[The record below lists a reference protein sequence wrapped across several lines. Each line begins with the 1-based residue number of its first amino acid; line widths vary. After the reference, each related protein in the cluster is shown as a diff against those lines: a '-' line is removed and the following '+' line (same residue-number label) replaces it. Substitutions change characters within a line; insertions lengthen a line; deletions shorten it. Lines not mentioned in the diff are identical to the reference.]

1 MPVVPTVSGRQVQ
14 SRGVQ
19 SAGLQ
24 TFSQPG
30 IGDAFVRA
38 GTEAIDVF
46 GQAKQRANIAL
57 AQEASL
63 NLSQISS
70 DLLNNPETGL
80 LNLKGK
86 NAIGKGH
93 EYTQQFDAQVEQ
105 LAMSLPDEQARN
117 AFMQQ
122 AQQQRIQFTTQAGR
136 HEIGQI
142 NAYEEG
148 QFQATL
154 LNNGKNA
161 AALYG
166 DNAAYVLA
174 NKQTFQQIEDYGIA
188 HGWSDEQIQAKKIEF
203 KEKVA
208 DAALSQWSANNAT
221 AFIQSNGEL
230 SDTAA
235 GARRAV
241 ADSDSSERARGIRN
255 NNPGNL
261 EYSKTNPWVGQ
272 TGDDGRFAK
281 FETPEHGIRALGR
294 NLMSYQRQGI
304 DTVSEII
311 NRWAPPTDKNDT
323 MSYIKA
329 VCEQLGVSADEPLD
343 ASNPDTLKALC
354 AAIIHH
360 ENGSQPYSDQQLTAG
375 VSAALGLSTIPT
387 NTKRYTGNAAFDA
400 ASPEAQASFMRQAD
414 QLRRQQQA
422 EYKTMIDSQVRDA
435 TAAYMRGVEFPNPP
449 GEADFIAAYGVRE
462 GNLRYAA
469 GTNIAFGMAQRGLTA
484 KTLRDGGYSEM
495 ANQYDVL
502 DRQAIAIDAV
512 LGVAFGGVGRFI
524 NSRGEST
531 NAPNFSPVDVD
542 AALAANAAHHAEIDI
557 APGVPIN
564 VLSRNSHI
572 QALRKAMSDVS
583 QGRPVDVASIVE
595 SASFSEIPGR
605 KSLLSQ
611 AVNEALSSVD
621 DGVTARAIENRLLEE
636 QAAQLLPRGDRQVY
650 QSEIANSQ
658 RIIENLTKQR
668 AQILAE
674 EPTGSGKALSRAR
687 SDKQARLRDIDQR
700 IRQAQERLEFSR
712 NALAPHEPGGQF
724 FEARAELAR
733 RQQAES
739 ELNAQAVSFYKT
751 AEVRTPDEV
760 APFEPDKIL
769 QQAEQ
774 KMMADQAGD
783 IDLRIAE
790 DSLLESPDMIITVL
804 DDDGNP
810 QSRSAREVLD
820 EANRE
825 SEQAIQDS
833 SLFDVA
839 VACFLRG

>member
-1 MPVVPTVSGRQVQ
+1 MSYFGLNPVNQNQQLDEAASNPAGFNSDVGFFDNAVGAALSGLYSGLVAKPDQLLWAGMDKIVSPIAQFINENTSLNDTSVSYIAEQRKLAEQQVK
-14 SRGVQ
+14 RLTPDAATTGT
-19 SAGLQ
+19 AGQVLYGL
-24 TFSQPG
+24 FDMG
-30 IGDAFVRA
+30 
-38 GTEAIDVF
+38 
-46 GQAKQRANIAL
+46 GQAVVGTTLGGPVGGAAAVTSLQGFSEFERLTAQGVDFRT
-57 AQEASL
+57 AQEAGLVQGITAGAGTLIPMSL
-63 NLSQISS
+63 
-70 DLLNNPETGL
+70 GL
-80 LNLKGK
+80 RAGGALAEGV
-86 NAIGKGH
+86 A
-93 EYTQQFDAQVEQ
+93 AQ
-105 LAMSLPDEQARN
+105 LARTGESSVR
-117 AFMQQ
+117 
-122 AQQQRIQFTTQAGR
+122 R
-136 HEIGQI
+136 
-142 NAYEEG
+142 
-148 QFQATL
+148 
-154 LNNGKNA
+154 A
-161 AALYG
+161 AATAVRATP
-166 DNAAYVLA
+166 D
-174 NKQTFQQIEDYGIA
+174 IA
-188 HGWSDEQIQAKKIEF
+188 
-203 KEKVA
+203 
-208 DAALSQWSANNAT
+208 
-221 AFIQSNGEL
+221 
-230 SDTAA
+230 
-235 GARRAV
+235 
-241 ADSDSSERARGIRN
+241 
-255 NNPGNL
+255 
-261 EYSKTNPWVGQ
+261 
-272 TGDDGRFAK
+272 
-281 FETPEHGIRALGR
+281 
-294 NLMSYQRQGI
+294 
-304 DTVSEII
+304 
-311 NRWAPPTDKNDT
+311 
-323 MSYIKA
+323 
-329 VCEQLGVSADEPLD
+329 
-343 ASNPDTLKALC
+343 
-354 AAIIHH
+354 
-360 ENGSQPYSDQQLTAG
+360 
-375 VSAALGLSTIPT
+375 
-387 NTKRYTGNAAFDA
+387 
-400 ASPEAQASFMRQAD
+400 
-414 QLRRQQQA
+414 
-422 EYKTMIDSQVRDA
+422 
-435 TAAYMRGVEFPNPP
+435 
-449 GEADFIAAYGVRE
+449 
-462 GNLRYAA
+462 YAA

-531 NAPNFSPVDVD
+531 SAPNFSPVDVD

-658 RIIENLTKQR
+658 RIIENLTEQR

-687 SDKQARLRDIDQR
+687 SDKQVRLRDIDQR

-760 APFEPDKIL
+760 APFEPGKIL
-769 QQAEQ
+769 QQTEQ
-774 KMMADQAGD
+774 KMMADPAGD

>member
-1 MPVVPTVSGRQVQ
+1 MSYFGLNPVNQNQQLDEAASNPAGFNSDVGFFDNAVGAALSGLYSGLVAKPDQLLWAGMDKIVSPSAQFVNENTSLNDTSVSYIAEQRKLAEQQVK
-14 SRGVQ
+14 RLTPDAATTGT
-19 SAGLQ
+19 AGQVLYGL
-24 TFSQPG
+24 FDMG
-30 IGDAFVRA
+30 
-38 GTEAIDVF
+38 
-46 GQAKQRANIAL
+46 GQAVVGTTLGGPVGGAAAVTSLQGFSEFERLTAQGVDFRT
-57 AQEASL
+57 AQEAGLVQGITAGAGTLIPMSL
-63 NLSQISS
+63 
-70 DLLNNPETGL
+70 GL
-80 LNLKGK
+80 RAGGALAEGV
-86 NAIGKGH
+86 A
-93 EYTQQFDAQVEQ
+93 AQ
-105 LAMSLPDEQARN
+105 LARTGESSVRRA
-117 AFMQQ
+117 
-122 AQQQRIQFTTQAGR
+122 
-136 HEIGQI
+136 
-142 NAYEEG
+142 
-148 QFQATL
+148 
-154 LNNGKNA
+154 
-161 AALYG
+161 
-166 DNAAYVLA
+166 
-174 NKQTFQQIEDYGIA
+174 
-188 HGWSDEQIQAKKIEF
+188 S
-203 KEKVA
+203 
-208 DAALSQWSANNAT
+208 AT
-221 AFIQSNGEL
+221 AV
-230 SDTAA
+230 
-235 GARRAV
+235 RA
-241 ADSDSSERARGIRN
+241 
-255 NNPGNL
+255 
-261 EYSKTNPWVGQ
+261 
-272 TGDDGRFAK
+272 
-281 FETPEHGIRALGR
+281 TP
-294 NLMSYQRQGI
+294 
-304 DTVSEII
+304 D
-311 NRWAPPTDKNDT
+311 
-323 MSYIKA
+323 
-329 VCEQLGVSADEPLD
+329 
-343 ASNPDTLKALC
+343 
-354 AAIIHH
+354 
-360 ENGSQPYSDQQLTAG
+360 
-375 VSAALGLSTIPT
+375 
-387 NTKRYTGNAAFDA
+387 
-400 ASPEAQASFMRQAD
+400 
-414 QLRRQQQA
+414 
-422 EYKTMIDSQVRDA
+422 
-435 TAAYMRGVEFPNPP
+435 
-449 GEADFIAAYGVRE
+449 IA
-462 GNLRYAA
+462 YAA

-531 NAPNFSPVDVD
+531 SAPNFSPVDVD

-572 QALRKAMSDVS
+572 QSLRKAMSDVS

-658 RIIENLTKQR
+658 RIIENLTEQR

-760 APFEPDKIL
+760 APFEPGKIL
-769 QQAEQ
+769 QQTEQ
-774 KMMADQAGD
+774 KMMADPAGD

>member
-1 MPVVPTVSGRQVQ
+1 MSYFGLNPVNQNQQLDEAASNPAGFNSDVGFFDNAVGAALSGLYSGLVAKPDQLLWAGMDKIVSPIAQFVNENTSLNDTSVSYIAEQRKLAEQQVK
-14 SRGVQ
+14 RLTPDAATTGT
-19 SAGLQ
+19 AGQVLYGL
-24 TFSQPG
+24 FDMG
-30 IGDAFVRA
+30 
-38 GTEAIDVF
+38 
-46 GQAKQRANIAL
+46 GQAVVGTTLGGPVGGAAAVTSLQGFSEFERLTAQGVDFRT
-57 AQEASL
+57 AQEAGLVQGITAGAGTLIPMSL
-63 NLSQISS
+63 
-70 DLLNNPETGL
+70 GL
-80 LNLKGK
+80 RAGGALAEGV
-86 NAIGKGH
+86 A
-93 EYTQQFDAQVEQ
+93 AQ
-105 LAMSLPDEQARN
+105 LARTGESSVR
-117 AFMQQ
+117 
-122 AQQQRIQFTTQAGR
+122 R
-136 HEIGQI
+136 
-142 NAYEEG
+142 
-148 QFQATL
+148 
-154 LNNGKNA
+154 A
-161 AALYG
+161 AATAVRATP
-166 DNAAYVLA
+166 D
-174 NKQTFQQIEDYGIA
+174 IA
-188 HGWSDEQIQAKKIEF
+188 
-203 KEKVA
+203 
-208 DAALSQWSANNAT
+208 
-221 AFIQSNGEL
+221 
-230 SDTAA
+230 
-235 GARRAV
+235 
-241 ADSDSSERARGIRN
+241 
-255 NNPGNL
+255 
-261 EYSKTNPWVGQ
+261 
-272 TGDDGRFAK
+272 
-281 FETPEHGIRALGR
+281 
-294 NLMSYQRQGI
+294 
-304 DTVSEII
+304 
-311 NRWAPPTDKNDT
+311 
-323 MSYIKA
+323 
-329 VCEQLGVSADEPLD
+329 
-343 ASNPDTLKALC
+343 
-354 AAIIHH
+354 
-360 ENGSQPYSDQQLTAG
+360 
-375 VSAALGLSTIPT
+375 
-387 NTKRYTGNAAFDA
+387 
-400 ASPEAQASFMRQAD
+400 
-414 QLRRQQQA
+414 
-422 EYKTMIDSQVRDA
+422 
-435 TAAYMRGVEFPNPP
+435 
-449 GEADFIAAYGVRE
+449 
-462 GNLRYAA
+462 YAA

-531 NAPNFSPVDVD
+531 SAPNFSPVDID

-658 RIIENLTKQR
+658 RIIENLTEQR

-760 APFEPDKIL
+760 APFEPGKIL
-769 QQAEQ
+769 QQTEQ
-774 KMMADQAGD
+774 KMMADPAGD

>member
-1 MPVVPTVSGRQVQ
+1 MSYFGLNPVNQNQQLDEAASNPAGFNSDVGFFDNAVGAALSGLYSGLVAKPDQLLWAGMDKIVSPIAQLVNENTSLNDTSVSYIAEQRKLAEQQVK
-14 SRGVQ
+14 RLTPDAATTGT
-19 SAGLQ
+19 AGQVLYGL
-24 TFSQPG
+24 FDMG
-30 IGDAFVRA
+30 
-38 GTEAIDVF
+38 
-46 GQAKQRANIAL
+46 GQAVVGTTLSGPVGGAAAVTSLQGFSEFERLTAQGVDFRT
-57 AQEASL
+57 AQEAGLVQGITAGAGTLIPMSL
-63 NLSQISS
+63 
-70 DLLNNPETGL
+70 GL
-80 LNLKGK
+80 RAGGALAEGV
-86 NAIGKGH
+86 A
-93 EYTQQFDAQVEQ
+93 AQ
-105 LAMSLPDEQARN
+105 LARTGESSVR
-117 AFMQQ
+117 
-122 AQQQRIQFTTQAGR
+122 R
-136 HEIGQI
+136 
-142 NAYEEG
+142 
-148 QFQATL
+148 
-154 LNNGKNA
+154 A
-161 AALYG
+161 AATAVRATP
-166 DNAAYVLA
+166 D
-174 NKQTFQQIEDYGIA
+174 IA
-188 HGWSDEQIQAKKIEF
+188 
-203 KEKVA
+203 
-208 DAALSQWSANNAT
+208 
-221 AFIQSNGEL
+221 
-230 SDTAA
+230 
-235 GARRAV
+235 
-241 ADSDSSERARGIRN
+241 
-255 NNPGNL
+255 
-261 EYSKTNPWVGQ
+261 
-272 TGDDGRFAK
+272 
-281 FETPEHGIRALGR
+281 
-294 NLMSYQRQGI
+294 
-304 DTVSEII
+304 
-311 NRWAPPTDKNDT
+311 
-323 MSYIKA
+323 
-329 VCEQLGVSADEPLD
+329 
-343 ASNPDTLKALC
+343 
-354 AAIIHH
+354 
-360 ENGSQPYSDQQLTAG
+360 
-375 VSAALGLSTIPT
+375 
-387 NTKRYTGNAAFDA
+387 
-400 ASPEAQASFMRQAD
+400 
-414 QLRRQQQA
+414 
-422 EYKTMIDSQVRDA
+422 
-435 TAAYMRGVEFPNPP
+435 
-449 GEADFIAAYGVRE
+449 
-462 GNLRYAA
+462 YAA

-531 NAPNFSPVDVD
+531 SAPNFSPVDID

-636 QAAQLLPRGDRQVY
+636 QAAQLLSRGDRQVY

-658 RIIENLTKQR
+658 RIIENLTEQR

-712 NALAPHEPGGQF
+712 NVLAPHEPGGQF

-760 APFEPDKIL
+760 APFEPGKIL

-774 KMMADQAGD
+774 KMMADPAGD

-820 EANRE
+820 EANME

>member
-1 MPVVPTVSGRQVQ
+1 MSYFGLNPVNQNQQLDEAASNPAGFNSDVGFFDNAVGAALSGLYSGLVAKPDQLLWAGMDKIVSPIAQFVNENTSLNDTSVSYIAEQRKLAEQQVK
-14 SRGVQ
+14 RLTPDAATTGT
-19 SAGLQ
+19 AGQVLYGL
-24 TFSQPG
+24 FDMG
-30 IGDAFVRA
+30 
-38 GTEAIDVF
+38 
-46 GQAKQRANIAL
+46 GQAVVGTTLGGPVGGAAAVTSLQGFSEFERLTAQGVDFRT
-57 AQEASL
+57 AQEAGLVQGITAGAGTLIPMSL
-63 NLSQISS
+63 
-70 DLLNNPETGL
+70 GL
-80 LNLKGK
+80 RAGGALAEGV
-86 NAIGKGH
+86 A
-93 EYTQQFDAQVEQ
+93 AQ
-105 LAMSLPDEQARN
+105 LARTGESSVR
-117 AFMQQ
+117 
-122 AQQQRIQFTTQAGR
+122 R
-136 HEIGQI
+136 
-142 NAYEEG
+142 
-148 QFQATL
+148 
-154 LNNGKNA
+154 A
-161 AALYG
+161 AATAVRATP
-166 DNAAYVLA
+166 D
-174 NKQTFQQIEDYGIA
+174 IA
-188 HGWSDEQIQAKKIEF
+188 
-203 KEKVA
+203 
-208 DAALSQWSANNAT
+208 
-221 AFIQSNGEL
+221 
-230 SDTAA
+230 
-235 GARRAV
+235 
-241 ADSDSSERARGIRN
+241 
-255 NNPGNL
+255 
-261 EYSKTNPWVGQ
+261 
-272 TGDDGRFAK
+272 
-281 FETPEHGIRALGR
+281 
-294 NLMSYQRQGI
+294 
-304 DTVSEII
+304 
-311 NRWAPPTDKNDT
+311 
-323 MSYIKA
+323 
-329 VCEQLGVSADEPLD
+329 
-343 ASNPDTLKALC
+343 
-354 AAIIHH
+354 
-360 ENGSQPYSDQQLTAG
+360 
-375 VSAALGLSTIPT
+375 
-387 NTKRYTGNAAFDA
+387 
-400 ASPEAQASFMRQAD
+400 
-414 QLRRQQQA
+414 
-422 EYKTMIDSQVRDA
+422 
-435 TAAYMRGVEFPNPP
+435 
-449 GEADFIAAYGVRE
+449 
-462 GNLRYAA
+462 YAA

-531 NAPNFSPVDVD
+531 SAPNFSPVDVD

-658 RIIENLTKQR
+658 RIIENLTEQR

-760 APFEPDKIL
+760 APFGPDKIL

-774 KMMADQAGD
+774 KMMSDQAGD

>member
-1 MPVVPTVSGRQVQ
+1 MSYFGLNPVNQNQQLDEAASNPAGFNSDVGFFDNAVGAALSGLYSGLVAKPDQLLWAGMDKIVSPIAQFINENTSLNDTSVSYIAEQRKLAEQQVK
-14 SRGVQ
+14 RLTPDAATTGT
-19 SAGLQ
+19 AGQVLYGL
-24 TFSQPG
+24 FDMG
-30 IGDAFVRA
+30 
-38 GTEAIDVF
+38 
-46 GQAKQRANIAL
+46 GQAVVGTTLGGPVGGAAAVTSLQGFSEFERLTAQGVDFRT
-57 AQEASL
+57 AQEAGLVQGITAGAGTLIPMSL
-63 NLSQISS
+63 
-70 DLLNNPETGL
+70 GL
-80 LNLKGK
+80 RAGGALAEGV
-86 NAIGKGH
+86 A
-93 EYTQQFDAQVEQ
+93 AQ
-105 LAMSLPDEQARN
+105 LARTGESSVR
-117 AFMQQ
+117 
-122 AQQQRIQFTTQAGR
+122 R
-136 HEIGQI
+136 
-142 NAYEEG
+142 
-148 QFQATL
+148 
-154 LNNGKNA
+154 A
-161 AALYG
+161 AATAVRATP
-166 DNAAYVLA
+166 D
-174 NKQTFQQIEDYGIA
+174 IA
-188 HGWSDEQIQAKKIEF
+188 
-203 KEKVA
+203 
-208 DAALSQWSANNAT
+208 
-221 AFIQSNGEL
+221 
-230 SDTAA
+230 
-235 GARRAV
+235 
-241 ADSDSSERARGIRN
+241 
-255 NNPGNL
+255 
-261 EYSKTNPWVGQ
+261 
-272 TGDDGRFAK
+272 
-281 FETPEHGIRALGR
+281 
-294 NLMSYQRQGI
+294 
-304 DTVSEII
+304 
-311 NRWAPPTDKNDT
+311 
-323 MSYIKA
+323 
-329 VCEQLGVSADEPLD
+329 
-343 ASNPDTLKALC
+343 
-354 AAIIHH
+354 
-360 ENGSQPYSDQQLTAG
+360 
-375 VSAALGLSTIPT
+375 
-387 NTKRYTGNAAFDA
+387 
-400 ASPEAQASFMRQAD
+400 
-414 QLRRQQQA
+414 
-422 EYKTMIDSQVRDA
+422 
-435 TAAYMRGVEFPNPP
+435 
-449 GEADFIAAYGVRE
+449 
-462 GNLRYAA
+462 YAA

-531 NAPNFSPVDVD
+531 SAPNFSPVDID

-658 RIIENLTKQR
+658 RIIENLTEQR

-674 EPTGSGKALSRAR
+674 DPTGSDKALSRAR

-733 RQQAES
+733 RLQVES

>member
-1 MPVVPTVSGRQVQ
+1 MSYFGLNPVNQNQQLDEAASNPAGFNSDVGFFDNAVGAALSGLYSGLVAKPDQLLWAGMDKIVSPIAQFVNENTSLNDTSVSYIAEQRKLAEQQVK
-14 SRGVQ
+14 RLTPDAATTGT
-19 SAGLQ
+19 AGQVLYGL
-24 TFSQPG
+24 FDMG
-30 IGDAFVRA
+30 
-38 GTEAIDVF
+38 
-46 GQAKQRANIAL
+46 GQAVVGTTLGGPVGGAAAVTSLQGFSEFERLTAQGVDFRT
-57 AQEASL
+57 AQEAGLVQGITAGAGTLIPMSL
-63 NLSQISS
+63 
-70 DLLNNPETGL
+70 GL
-80 LNLKGK
+80 RVGGALAEGV
-86 NAIGKGH
+86 A
-93 EYTQQFDAQVEQ
+93 AQ
-105 LAMSLPDEQARN
+105 LARTGESSVR
-117 AFMQQ
+117 
-122 AQQQRIQFTTQAGR
+122 R
-136 HEIGQI
+136 
-142 NAYEEG
+142 
-148 QFQATL
+148 
-154 LNNGKNA
+154 A
-161 AALYG
+161 AATAVRATP
-166 DNAAYVLA
+166 D
-174 NKQTFQQIEDYGIA
+174 IA
-188 HGWSDEQIQAKKIEF
+188 
-203 KEKVA
+203 
-208 DAALSQWSANNAT
+208 
-221 AFIQSNGEL
+221 
-230 SDTAA
+230 
-235 GARRAV
+235 
-241 ADSDSSERARGIRN
+241 
-255 NNPGNL
+255 
-261 EYSKTNPWVGQ
+261 
-272 TGDDGRFAK
+272 
-281 FETPEHGIRALGR
+281 
-294 NLMSYQRQGI
+294 
-304 DTVSEII
+304 
-311 NRWAPPTDKNDT
+311 
-323 MSYIKA
+323 
-329 VCEQLGVSADEPLD
+329 
-343 ASNPDTLKALC
+343 
-354 AAIIHH
+354 
-360 ENGSQPYSDQQLTAG
+360 
-375 VSAALGLSTIPT
+375 
-387 NTKRYTGNAAFDA
+387 
-400 ASPEAQASFMRQAD
+400 
-414 QLRRQQQA
+414 
-422 EYKTMIDSQVRDA
+422 
-435 TAAYMRGVEFPNPP
+435 
-449 GEADFIAAYGVRE
+449 
-462 GNLRYAA
+462 YAA

-531 NAPNFSPVDVD
+531 NAPNFSPVDID

-658 RIIENLTKQR
+658 RIIENLTEQR

-712 NALAPHEPGGQF
+712 NALAPHEPGGQL

-774 KMMADQAGD
+774 KMMSDKAGD

>member
-1 MPVVPTVSGRQVQ
+1 MSYFGLNPVNQNQQLDEAASNPAGFNSDVGFFDNAVGAALSGLYSGLVAKPDQLLWAGMDKIVSPIAQFINENTSLNDTSVSYIAEQRKLAEQQVK
-14 SRGVQ
+14 RLTPDAATTGT
-19 SAGLQ
+19 AGQVLYGL
-24 TFSQPG
+24 FDMG
-30 IGDAFVRA
+30 
-38 GTEAIDVF
+38 
-46 GQAKQRANIAL
+46 GQAVVGTTLGGPVGGAAAVTSLQGFSEFERLTAQGVDFRT
-57 AQEASL
+57 AQEAGLVQGITAGAGTLIPMSL
-63 NLSQISS
+63 
-70 DLLNNPETGL
+70 GL
-80 LNLKGK
+80 RAGGALAEGV
-86 NAIGKGH
+86 A
-93 EYTQQFDAQVEQ
+93 AQ
-105 LAMSLPDEQARN
+105 LARTGESSVR
-117 AFMQQ
+117 
-122 AQQQRIQFTTQAGR
+122 R
-136 HEIGQI
+136 
-142 NAYEEG
+142 
-148 QFQATL
+148 
-154 LNNGKNA
+154 A
-161 AALYG
+161 AATAVRATP
-166 DNAAYVLA
+166 D
-174 NKQTFQQIEDYGIA
+174 IA
-188 HGWSDEQIQAKKIEF
+188 
-203 KEKVA
+203 
-208 DAALSQWSANNAT
+208 
-221 AFIQSNGEL
+221 
-230 SDTAA
+230 
-235 GARRAV
+235 
-241 ADSDSSERARGIRN
+241 
-255 NNPGNL
+255 
-261 EYSKTNPWVGQ
+261 
-272 TGDDGRFAK
+272 
-281 FETPEHGIRALGR
+281 
-294 NLMSYQRQGI
+294 
-304 DTVSEII
+304 
-311 NRWAPPTDKNDT
+311 
-323 MSYIKA
+323 
-329 VCEQLGVSADEPLD
+329 
-343 ASNPDTLKALC
+343 
-354 AAIIHH
+354 
-360 ENGSQPYSDQQLTAG
+360 
-375 VSAALGLSTIPT
+375 
-387 NTKRYTGNAAFDA
+387 
-400 ASPEAQASFMRQAD
+400 
-414 QLRRQQQA
+414 
-422 EYKTMIDSQVRDA
+422 
-435 TAAYMRGVEFPNPP
+435 
-449 GEADFIAAYGVRE
+449 
-462 GNLRYAA
+462 YAA

-531 NAPNFSPVDVD
+531 NAPNFSPVDID

-595 SASFSEIPGR
+595 SVSFSEIPGR

-658 RIIENLTKQR
+658 RIIENLTEQR

-733 RQQAES
+733 RLQVES

>member
-1 MPVVPTVSGRQVQ
+1 MSYFGLNPVNQNQQLEEAASNPAGFNSDVGFFDNAVGAALSGLYSGLVAKPDQLLWAGMDKIVSPIAQFVNENTSLNDTSVSYIAEQRKLAEQQVK
-14 SRGVQ
+14 RLTPDAATTGT
-19 SAGLQ
+19 AGQVLYGL
-24 TFSQPG
+24 FDMG
-30 IGDAFVRA
+30 
-38 GTEAIDVF
+38 
-46 GQAKQRANIAL
+46 GQAVVGTTLGGPVGGAAAVTSLQGFSEFERLTAQGVDFRT
-57 AQEASL
+57 AQEAGLVQGITAGAGTLIPMSL
-63 NLSQISS
+63 
-70 DLLNNPETGL
+70 GL
-80 LNLKGK
+80 RAGGALAEGV
-86 NAIGKGH
+86 A
-93 EYTQQFDAQVEQ
+93 AQ
-105 LAMSLPDEQARN
+105 LARTGESSVR
-117 AFMQQ
+117 
-122 AQQQRIQFTTQAGR
+122 R
-136 HEIGQI
+136 
-142 NAYEEG
+142 
-148 QFQATL
+148 
-154 LNNGKNA
+154 A
-161 AALYG
+161 AATAVRATP
-166 DNAAYVLA
+166 D
-174 NKQTFQQIEDYGIA
+174 IA
-188 HGWSDEQIQAKKIEF
+188 
-203 KEKVA
+203 
-208 DAALSQWSANNAT
+208 
-221 AFIQSNGEL
+221 
-230 SDTAA
+230 
-235 GARRAV
+235 
-241 ADSDSSERARGIRN
+241 
-255 NNPGNL
+255 
-261 EYSKTNPWVGQ
+261 
-272 TGDDGRFAK
+272 
-281 FETPEHGIRALGR
+281 
-294 NLMSYQRQGI
+294 
-304 DTVSEII
+304 
-311 NRWAPPTDKNDT
+311 
-323 MSYIKA
+323 
-329 VCEQLGVSADEPLD
+329 
-343 ASNPDTLKALC
+343 
-354 AAIIHH
+354 
-360 ENGSQPYSDQQLTAG
+360 
-375 VSAALGLSTIPT
+375 
-387 NTKRYTGNAAFDA
+387 
-400 ASPEAQASFMRQAD
+400 
-414 QLRRQQQA
+414 
-422 EYKTMIDSQVRDA
+422 
-435 TAAYMRGVEFPNPP
+435 
-449 GEADFIAAYGVRE
+449 
-462 GNLRYAA
+462 YAA

-531 NAPNFSPVDVD
+531 SAPNFSPVDVD

-605 KSLLSQ
+605 KNLLSQ

-658 RIIENLTKQR
+658 RIIDNLTEQR

-760 APFEPDKIL
+760 APFDPGKIL
-769 QQAEQ
+769 QQTEQ
-774 KMMADQAGD
+774 KMMADPAGD

>member
-1 MPVVPTVSGRQVQ
+1 MSYFGLNPGNQNQQLDEAASNPAGFNSDVGFFDNAVGAALSGLYSGLVAKPDQLLWAGMDKIVSPIAQFINENTSLNDTSVSYIAEQRKLAEQQVK
-14 SRGVQ
+14 RLTPDAATTGT
-19 SAGLQ
+19 AGQVLYGL
-24 TFSQPG
+24 FDMG
-30 IGDAFVRA
+30 
-38 GTEAIDVF
+38 
-46 GQAKQRANIAL
+46 GQAVVGTTLGGPVGGAAAVTSLQGFSEFERLTAQGVDFRA
-57 AQEASL
+57 AQEAGLVQGITAGAGTLIPMSL
-63 NLSQISS
+63 
-70 DLLNNPETGL
+70 GL
-80 LNLKGK
+80 RAGGALAEGV
-86 NAIGKGH
+86 A
-93 EYTQQFDAQVEQ
+93 AQ
-105 LAMSLPDEQARN
+105 LARTGESSVR
-117 AFMQQ
+117 
-122 AQQQRIQFTTQAGR
+122 R
-136 HEIGQI
+136 
-142 NAYEEG
+142 
-148 QFQATL
+148 
-154 LNNGKNA
+154 A
-161 AALYG
+161 AATAVRATP
-166 DNAAYVLA
+166 D
-174 NKQTFQQIEDYGIA
+174 IA
-188 HGWSDEQIQAKKIEF
+188 
-203 KEKVA
+203 
-208 DAALSQWSANNAT
+208 
-221 AFIQSNGEL
+221 
-230 SDTAA
+230 
-235 GARRAV
+235 
-241 ADSDSSERARGIRN
+241 
-255 NNPGNL
+255 
-261 EYSKTNPWVGQ
+261 
-272 TGDDGRFAK
+272 
-281 FETPEHGIRALGR
+281 
-294 NLMSYQRQGI
+294 
-304 DTVSEII
+304 
-311 NRWAPPTDKNDT
+311 
-323 MSYIKA
+323 
-329 VCEQLGVSADEPLD
+329 
-343 ASNPDTLKALC
+343 
-354 AAIIHH
+354 
-360 ENGSQPYSDQQLTAG
+360 
-375 VSAALGLSTIPT
+375 
-387 NTKRYTGNAAFDA
+387 
-400 ASPEAQASFMRQAD
+400 
-414 QLRRQQQA
+414 
-422 EYKTMIDSQVRDA
+422 
-435 TAAYMRGVEFPNPP
+435 
-449 GEADFIAAYGVRE
+449 
-462 GNLRYAA
+462 YAA

-531 NAPNFSPVDVD
+531 SAPNFSPVDID

-595 SASFSEIPGR
+595 SASFSEIPWR

-650 QSEIANSQ
+650 QSEIASSQ
-658 RIIENLTKQR
+658 RIIENLTEQR

-774 KMMADQAGD
+774 KMMSDQAGD

>member
-1 MPVVPTVSGRQVQ
+1 MSYFGLNPVNQNQQLDEAASNPAGFNSDVGFFDNAVGAALSGLYSGLVAKPDQLLWAGMDKIVSPIAQFINENTSLNDTSVSYIAEQRKLAEQQVK
-14 SRGVQ
+14 RLTPDAATTGT
-19 SAGLQ
+19 AGQVLYGL
-24 TFSQPG
+24 FDMG
-30 IGDAFVRA
+30 
-38 GTEAIDVF
+38 
-46 GQAKQRANIAL
+46 GQAVVGTTLGGPVGGAAAVTSLQGFSEFERLTAQGVDFRT
-57 AQEASL
+57 AQEAGLVQGITAGAGTLIPMSL
-63 NLSQISS
+63 
-70 DLLNNPETGL
+70 GL
-80 LNLKGK
+80 RAGGALAEGV
-86 NAIGKGH
+86 A
-93 EYTQQFDAQVEQ
+93 AQ
-105 LAMSLPDEQARN
+105 LARTGESSVR
-117 AFMQQ
+117 
-122 AQQQRIQFTTQAGR
+122 R
-136 HEIGQI
+136 
-142 NAYEEG
+142 
-148 QFQATL
+148 
-154 LNNGKNA
+154 A
-161 AALYG
+161 AATAVRATP
-166 DNAAYVLA
+166 D
-174 NKQTFQQIEDYGIA
+174 IA
-188 HGWSDEQIQAKKIEF
+188 
-203 KEKVA
+203 
-208 DAALSQWSANNAT
+208 
-221 AFIQSNGEL
+221 
-230 SDTAA
+230 
-235 GARRAV
+235 
-241 ADSDSSERARGIRN
+241 
-255 NNPGNL
+255 
-261 EYSKTNPWVGQ
+261 
-272 TGDDGRFAK
+272 
-281 FETPEHGIRALGR
+281 
-294 NLMSYQRQGI
+294 
-304 DTVSEII
+304 
-311 NRWAPPTDKNDT
+311 
-323 MSYIKA
+323 
-329 VCEQLGVSADEPLD
+329 
-343 ASNPDTLKALC
+343 
-354 AAIIHH
+354 
-360 ENGSQPYSDQQLTAG
+360 
-375 VSAALGLSTIPT
+375 
-387 NTKRYTGNAAFDA
+387 
-400 ASPEAQASFMRQAD
+400 
-414 QLRRQQQA
+414 
-422 EYKTMIDSQVRDA
+422 
-435 TAAYMRGVEFPNPP
+435 
-449 GEADFIAAYGVRE
+449 
-462 GNLRYAA
+462 YAA

-531 NAPNFSPVDVD
+531 NAPNFSPVDID

-557 APGVPIN
+557 SPGVPIN

-595 SASFSEIPGR
+595 PASFSEIPWR

-650 QSEIANSQ
+650 QYEIANSQ
-658 RIIENLTKQR
+658 RIIENLTEQR

-687 SDKQARLRDIDQR
+687 SDKQVRLRDIDQR

-760 APFEPDKIL
+760 APFEPGKIL

-774 KMMADQAGD
+774 KMMADPAGD

-820 EANRE
+820 EANME

>member
-1 MPVVPTVSGRQVQ
+1 MSYFGLNPVNQNQQLDEAASNPAGFNSDVGFFDNAVGAALSGLYSGLVAKPDQLLWAGMDKIVSPIAQFVNENTSLNDTSVSYIAEQRKLAEQQVK
-14 SRGVQ
+14 RLTPDAATTGT
-19 SAGLQ
+19 AGQVLYGL
-24 TFSQPG
+24 FD
-30 IGDAFVRA
+30 IG
-38 GTEAIDVF
+38 
-46 GQAKQRANIAL
+46 GQAVVGTTLGGPVGGAAAVTSLQGFSEFERLTAQGVDFRT
-57 AQEASL
+57 AQEAGLVQGITAGAGTLIPMSL
-63 NLSQISS
+63 
-70 DLLNNPETGL
+70 GL
-80 LNLKGK
+80 RAGGALAEGV
-86 NAIGKGH
+86 A
-93 EYTQQFDAQVEQ
+93 AQ
-105 LAMSLPDEQARN
+105 LARTGESSVR
-117 AFMQQ
+117 
-122 AQQQRIQFTTQAGR
+122 R
-136 HEIGQI
+136 
-142 NAYEEG
+142 
-148 QFQATL
+148 
-154 LNNGKNA
+154 A
-161 AALYG
+161 AATAVRATP
-166 DNAAYVLA
+166 D
-174 NKQTFQQIEDYGIA
+174 IA
-188 HGWSDEQIQAKKIEF
+188 
-203 KEKVA
+203 
-208 DAALSQWSANNAT
+208 
-221 AFIQSNGEL
+221 
-230 SDTAA
+230 
-235 GARRAV
+235 
-241 ADSDSSERARGIRN
+241 
-255 NNPGNL
+255 
-261 EYSKTNPWVGQ
+261 
-272 TGDDGRFAK
+272 
-281 FETPEHGIRALGR
+281 
-294 NLMSYQRQGI
+294 
-304 DTVSEII
+304 
-311 NRWAPPTDKNDT
+311 
-323 MSYIKA
+323 
-329 VCEQLGVSADEPLD
+329 
-343 ASNPDTLKALC
+343 
-354 AAIIHH
+354 
-360 ENGSQPYSDQQLTAG
+360 
-375 VSAALGLSTIPT
+375 
-387 NTKRYTGNAAFDA
+387 
-400 ASPEAQASFMRQAD
+400 
-414 QLRRQQQA
+414 
-422 EYKTMIDSQVRDA
+422 
-435 TAAYMRGVEFPNPP
+435 
-449 GEADFIAAYGVRE
+449 
-462 GNLRYAA
+462 YAA

-531 NAPNFSPVDVD
+531 NAPNFSPVDID

-583 QGRPVDVASIVE
+583 QGRSVDVASIVE

-658 RIIENLTKQR
+658 RIIENLNEQR

-674 EPTGSGKALSRAR
+674 DPTGSGKALSRAR

>member
-1 MPVVPTVSGRQVQ
+1 MSYFGLNPVNQNQQLDEAASNPAGFNSDVGFFDNAVGAALSGLYSGLVAKPDQLLWAGMDKIVSPIAQFVNENTSINDTSVSYIAEQRKLAEQQVK
-14 SRGVQ
+14 RLTPDAATTGT
-19 SAGLQ
+19 AGQVLYGL
-24 TFSQPG
+24 FDMG
-30 IGDAFVRA
+30 
-38 GTEAIDVF
+38 
-46 GQAKQRANIAL
+46 GQAVVGTTLGGPVGGAAAVTSLQGFSEFERLTAQGVDFRT
-57 AQEASL
+57 AQEAGLVQGITAGAGTLIPMSL
-63 NLSQISS
+63 
-70 DLLNNPETGL
+70 GL
-80 LNLKGK
+80 RAGGALAEGV
-86 NAIGKGH
+86 A
-93 EYTQQFDAQVEQ
+93 AQ
-105 LAMSLPDEQARN
+105 LARTGESSVR
-117 AFMQQ
+117 
-122 AQQQRIQFTTQAGR
+122 R
-136 HEIGQI
+136 
-142 NAYEEG
+142 
-148 QFQATL
+148 
-154 LNNGKNA
+154 A
-161 AALYG
+161 AA
-166 DNAAYVLA
+166 
-174 NKQTFQQIEDYGIA
+174 
-188 HGWSDEQIQAKKIEF
+188 
-203 KEKVA
+203 
-208 DAALSQWSANNAT
+208 T
-221 AFIQSNGEL
+221 A
-230 SDTAA
+230 
-235 GARRAV
+235 
-241 ADSDSSERARGIRN
+241 
-255 NNPGNL
+255 
-261 EYSKTNPWVGQ
+261 
-272 TGDDGRFAK
+272 
-281 FETPEHGIRALGR
+281 IRA
-294 NLMSYQRQGI
+294 
-304 DTVSEII
+304 T
-311 NRWAPPTDKNDT
+311 
-323 MSYIKA
+323 
-329 VCEQLGVSADEPLD
+329 
-343 ASNPDTLKALC
+343 PD
-354 AAIIHH
+354 
-360 ENGSQPYSDQQLTAG
+360 
-375 VSAALGLSTIPT
+375 
-387 NTKRYTGNAAFDA
+387 
-400 ASPEAQASFMRQAD
+400 
-414 QLRRQQQA
+414 
-422 EYKTMIDSQVRDA
+422 
-435 TAAYMRGVEFPNPP
+435 
-449 GEADFIAAYGVRE
+449 IA
-462 GNLRYAA
+462 YAA

-531 NAPNFSPVDVD
+531 SAPNFSPVDID

-636 QAAQLLPRGDRQVY
+636 QAAQLLSRGDRKVY

-658 RIIENLTKQR
+658 RIIENLTEQR

-674 EPTGSGKALSRAR
+674 DPAGSGKALSRAR

-739 ELNAQAVSFYKT
+739 ELNTQAVSFYKT

-760 APFEPDKIL
+760 APFEPGKIL
-769 QQAEQ
+769 QQTEQ
-774 KMMADQAGD
+774 KMMADPAGD

>member
-1 MPVVPTVSGRQVQ
+1 MSYFGLNPVNQNQQLDEAASNPAGFNSDVGFFDNAVGAALSGLYSGLVAKPDQLLWAGMDKIVSPIAQFVNENTSLNDTSVSYIAEQRKLAEQQVK
-14 SRGVQ
+14 RLTPDAATTGT
-19 SAGLQ
+19 AGQVLYGL
-24 TFSQPG
+24 FDMG
-30 IGDAFVRA
+30 
-38 GTEAIDVF
+38 
-46 GQAKQRANIAL
+46 GQAVVGTTLGGPVGGAAAVTSLQGFSEFERLTAQGVDFRT
-57 AQEASL
+57 AQEAGLVQGITAGAGTLIPMSL
-63 NLSQISS
+63 
-70 DLLNNPETGL
+70 GL
-80 LNLKGK
+80 RAGGALAEGV
-86 NAIGKGH
+86 A
-93 EYTQQFDAQVEQ
+93 AQ
-105 LAMSLPDEQARN
+105 LARTGESSVR
-117 AFMQQ
+117 
-122 AQQQRIQFTTQAGR
+122 R
-136 HEIGQI
+136 
-142 NAYEEG
+142 
-148 QFQATL
+148 
-154 LNNGKNA
+154 
-161 AALYG
+161 
-166 DNAAYVLA
+166 
-174 NKQTFQQIEDYGIA
+174 
-188 HGWSDEQIQAKKIEF
+188 
-203 KEKVA
+203 VA
-208 DAALSQWSANNAT
+208 AT
-221 AFIQSNGEL
+221 AV
-230 SDTAA
+230 
-235 GARRAV
+235 RA
-241 ADSDSSERARGIRN
+241 
-255 NNPGNL
+255 
-261 EYSKTNPWVGQ
+261 
-272 TGDDGRFAK
+272 
-281 FETPEHGIRALGR
+281 TP
-294 NLMSYQRQGI
+294 
-304 DTVSEII
+304 D
-311 NRWAPPTDKNDT
+311 
-323 MSYIKA
+323 
-329 VCEQLGVSADEPLD
+329 
-343 ASNPDTLKALC
+343 
-354 AAIIHH
+354 
-360 ENGSQPYSDQQLTAG
+360 
-375 VSAALGLSTIPT
+375 
-387 NTKRYTGNAAFDA
+387 
-400 ASPEAQASFMRQAD
+400 
-414 QLRRQQQA
+414 
-422 EYKTMIDSQVRDA
+422 
-435 TAAYMRGVEFPNPP
+435 
-449 GEADFIAAYGVRE
+449 IA
-462 GNLRYAA
+462 YAA

-531 NAPNFSPVDVD
+531 SAPNFSPVDID

-636 QAAQLLPRGDRQVY
+636 QAAQLLSRGDRQVY

-658 RIIENLTKQR
+658 RIIENLTEQR

-674 EPTGSGKALSRAR
+674 DPAGSGKALSRAR

-760 APFEPDKIL
+760 APFEPGKIL

-774 KMMADQAGD
+774 KMMADPVGD

>member
-1 MPVVPTVSGRQVQ
+1 MSYFGLNPVNQNQQLDEAASNPVGFNSDVGFFDNAVGAALSGLYSGLVAKPDQLLWAGMDKIVSPIAQFVNENTSLNDTSVSYIAEQRKLAEQQVK
-14 SRGVQ
+14 RLTPDAATTGT
-19 SAGLQ
+19 AGQVLYGL
-24 TFSQPG
+24 FDMG
-30 IGDAFVRA
+30 
-38 GTEAIDVF
+38 
-46 GQAKQRANIAL
+46 GQAVIGTTLGGPVGGAAAVTSLQGFSEFERLTAQGVDFRT
-57 AQEASL
+57 AQEAGLVQGITAGAGTLIPMSL
-63 NLSQISS
+63 
-70 DLLNNPETGL
+70 GL
-80 LNLKGK
+80 RAGGALAEGV
-86 NAIGKGH
+86 A
-93 EYTQQFDAQVEQ
+93 AQ
-105 LAMSLPDEQARN
+105 LARTGESSVR
-117 AFMQQ
+117 
-122 AQQQRIQFTTQAGR
+122 R
-136 HEIGQI
+136 
-142 NAYEEG
+142 
-148 QFQATL
+148 
-154 LNNGKNA
+154 A
-161 AALYG
+161 AATAVRATP
-166 DNAAYVLA
+166 D
-174 NKQTFQQIEDYGIA
+174 IA
-188 HGWSDEQIQAKKIEF
+188 
-203 KEKVA
+203 
-208 DAALSQWSANNAT
+208 
-221 AFIQSNGEL
+221 
-230 SDTAA
+230 
-235 GARRAV
+235 
-241 ADSDSSERARGIRN
+241 
-255 NNPGNL
+255 
-261 EYSKTNPWVGQ
+261 
-272 TGDDGRFAK
+272 
-281 FETPEHGIRALGR
+281 
-294 NLMSYQRQGI
+294 
-304 DTVSEII
+304 
-311 NRWAPPTDKNDT
+311 
-323 MSYIKA
+323 
-329 VCEQLGVSADEPLD
+329 
-343 ASNPDTLKALC
+343 
-354 AAIIHH
+354 
-360 ENGSQPYSDQQLTAG
+360 
-375 VSAALGLSTIPT
+375 
-387 NTKRYTGNAAFDA
+387 
-400 ASPEAQASFMRQAD
+400 
-414 QLRRQQQA
+414 
-422 EYKTMIDSQVRDA
+422 
-435 TAAYMRGVEFPNPP
+435 
-449 GEADFIAAYGVRE
+449 
-462 GNLRYAA
+462 YAA

-524 NSRGEST
+524 NSRGEATST
-531 NAPNFSPVDVD
+531 PNFSPVDVD

-557 APGVPIN
+557 SPGVPIN

-658 RIIENLTKQR
+658 RIIENLTEQR

>member
-1 MPVVPTVSGRQVQ
+1 MSYFGLNPVNQNQQLDEAASNPAGFNSDVGFFDNAVGAALSGLYSGLVAKPDQLLWAGMDKIVSPIAQFVNENTSLNDTSVSYIAEQRKLAEQQVK
-14 SRGVQ
+14 RLTPDAATTGT
-19 SAGLQ
+19 AGQVLYGL
-24 TFSQPG
+24 FDMG
-30 IGDAFVRA
+30 
-38 GTEAIDVF
+38 
-46 GQAKQRANIAL
+46 GQAVVGTTLGGPVGGAAAVTSLQGFSEFERLTAQGVDFRT
-57 AQEASL
+57 AQEAGLVQGITAGAGTLIPMSL
-63 NLSQISS
+63 
-70 DLLNNPETGL
+70 GL
-80 LNLKGK
+80 RAGGALAEGV
-86 NAIGKGH
+86 A
-93 EYTQQFDAQVEQ
+93 AQ
-105 LAMSLPDEQARN
+105 LARTGESSVR
-117 AFMQQ
+117 
-122 AQQQRIQFTTQAGR
+122 R
-136 HEIGQI
+136 
-142 NAYEEG
+142 
-148 QFQATL
+148 
-154 LNNGKNA
+154 A
-161 AALYG
+161 AATAVRATP
-166 DNAAYVLA
+166 D
-174 NKQTFQQIEDYGIA
+174 IA
-188 HGWSDEQIQAKKIEF
+188 
-203 KEKVA
+203 
-208 DAALSQWSANNAT
+208 
-221 AFIQSNGEL
+221 
-230 SDTAA
+230 
-235 GARRAV
+235 
-241 ADSDSSERARGIRN
+241 
-255 NNPGNL
+255 
-261 EYSKTNPWVGQ
+261 
-272 TGDDGRFAK
+272 
-281 FETPEHGIRALGR
+281 
-294 NLMSYQRQGI
+294 
-304 DTVSEII
+304 
-311 NRWAPPTDKNDT
+311 
-323 MSYIKA
+323 
-329 VCEQLGVSADEPLD
+329 
-343 ASNPDTLKALC
+343 
-354 AAIIHH
+354 
-360 ENGSQPYSDQQLTAG
+360 
-375 VSAALGLSTIPT
+375 
-387 NTKRYTGNAAFDA
+387 
-400 ASPEAQASFMRQAD
+400 
-414 QLRRQQQA
+414 
-422 EYKTMIDSQVRDA
+422 
-435 TAAYMRGVEFPNPP
+435 
-449 GEADFIAAYGVRE
+449 
-462 GNLRYAA
+462 YAA

-531 NAPNFSPVDVD
+531 NAPNFSPVDID

-658 RIIENLTKQR
+658 RIIENLTEQR

-739 ELNAQAVSFYKT
+739 ELNAHAVSFYKT

-774 KMMADQAGD
+774 KMMSDQAGD

>member
-1 MPVVPTVSGRQVQ
+1 MSYFGLNPVNQNQQLDEAASNPAGFNSDVGFFDNAVGAALSGLYSGLVAKPDQLLWAGMDKIVSPIAQFVNENTSLNDTSVSYIAEQRKLAEQQVK
-14 SRGVQ
+14 RLTPDAATTGT
-19 SAGLQ
+19 AGQVLYGL
-24 TFSQPG
+24 FDMG
-30 IGDAFVRA
+30 
-38 GTEAIDVF
+38 
-46 GQAKQRANIAL
+46 GQAVVGTTLGGPVGGAAAVTSLQGFSEFERL
-57 AQEASL
+57 TVQGVDFRTAQEAGLVQGITAGAGTLIPMSL
-63 NLSQISS
+63 
-70 DLLNNPETGL
+70 GL
-80 LNLKGK
+80 RAGGSLAEGV
-86 NAIGKGH
+86 A
-93 EYTQQFDAQVEQ
+93 AQ
-105 LAMSLPDEQARN
+105 LARTGESSVR
-117 AFMQQ
+117 
-122 AQQQRIQFTTQAGR
+122 R
-136 HEIGQI
+136 
-142 NAYEEG
+142 
-148 QFQATL
+148 
-154 LNNGKNA
+154 A
-161 AALYG
+161 AATAVRATP
-166 DNAAYVLA
+166 D
-174 NKQTFQQIEDYGIA
+174 IA
-188 HGWSDEQIQAKKIEF
+188 
-203 KEKVA
+203 
-208 DAALSQWSANNAT
+208 
-221 AFIQSNGEL
+221 
-230 SDTAA
+230 
-235 GARRAV
+235 
-241 ADSDSSERARGIRN
+241 
-255 NNPGNL
+255 
-261 EYSKTNPWVGQ
+261 
-272 TGDDGRFAK
+272 
-281 FETPEHGIRALGR
+281 
-294 NLMSYQRQGI
+294 
-304 DTVSEII
+304 
-311 NRWAPPTDKNDT
+311 
-323 MSYIKA
+323 
-329 VCEQLGVSADEPLD
+329 
-343 ASNPDTLKALC
+343 
-354 AAIIHH
+354 
-360 ENGSQPYSDQQLTAG
+360 
-375 VSAALGLSTIPT
+375 
-387 NTKRYTGNAAFDA
+387 
-400 ASPEAQASFMRQAD
+400 
-414 QLRRQQQA
+414 
-422 EYKTMIDSQVRDA
+422 
-435 TAAYMRGVEFPNPP
+435 
-449 GEADFIAAYGVRE
+449 
-462 GNLRYAA
+462 YAA

-531 NAPNFSPVDVD
+531 NAPNFSPVDID

-658 RIIENLTKQR
+658 RIIENLTEQR

-774 KMMADQAGD
+774 KMMSDKAGD
-783 IDLRIAE
+783 VDLRIAE

>member
-1 MPVVPTVSGRQVQ
+1 MSYFGLNPVNQNQQLDEAASNPAGFNSDVGFFDNAVGAALSGLYSGLVAKPDQLLWAGMDKIVSPIAQFVNENTSLNDTSVSYIAEQRKLAEQQVK
-14 SRGVQ
+14 RLTPDAATTGT
-19 SAGLQ
+19 AGQVLYGL
-24 TFSQPG
+24 FDMG
-30 IGDAFVRA
+30 
-38 GTEAIDVF
+38 
-46 GQAKQRANIAL
+46 GQAVVGTTLGGPVGGAAAVTSLQGFSEFERLTAQGVDFRT
-57 AQEASL
+57 AQEAGLVQGITAGAGTLIPMSL
-63 NLSQISS
+63 
-70 DLLNNPETGL
+70 GL
-80 LNLKGK
+80 RAGGALAEGV
-86 NAIGKGH
+86 A
-93 EYTQQFDAQVEQ
+93 AQ
-105 LAMSLPDEQARN
+105 LARTGESSVR
-117 AFMQQ
+117 
-122 AQQQRIQFTTQAGR
+122 R
-136 HEIGQI
+136 
-142 NAYEEG
+142 
-148 QFQATL
+148 
-154 LNNGKNA
+154 A
-161 AALYG
+161 AATAVRATP
-166 DNAAYVLA
+166 D
-174 NKQTFQQIEDYGIA
+174 IA
-188 HGWSDEQIQAKKIEF
+188 
-203 KEKVA
+203 
-208 DAALSQWSANNAT
+208 
-221 AFIQSNGEL
+221 
-230 SDTAA
+230 
-235 GARRAV
+235 
-241 ADSDSSERARGIRN
+241 
-255 NNPGNL
+255 
-261 EYSKTNPWVGQ
+261 
-272 TGDDGRFAK
+272 
-281 FETPEHGIRALGR
+281 
-294 NLMSYQRQGI
+294 
-304 DTVSEII
+304 
-311 NRWAPPTDKNDT
+311 
-323 MSYIKA
+323 
-329 VCEQLGVSADEPLD
+329 
-343 ASNPDTLKALC
+343 
-354 AAIIHH
+354 
-360 ENGSQPYSDQQLTAG
+360 
-375 VSAALGLSTIPT
+375 
-387 NTKRYTGNAAFDA
+387 
-400 ASPEAQASFMRQAD
+400 
-414 QLRRQQQA
+414 
-422 EYKTMIDSQVRDA
+422 
-435 TAAYMRGVEFPNPP
+435 
-449 GEADFIAAYGVRE
+449 
-462 GNLRYAA
+462 YAA

-531 NAPNFSPVDVD
+531 SAPNFSPVDID

-658 RIIENLTKQR
+658 RIIENLTEQR

-687 SDKQARLRDIDQR
+687 SDKQARLRDIEQR
-700 IRQAQERLEFSR
+700 IRQAQERQEFSR

>member
-1 MPVVPTVSGRQVQ
+1 MSYFGLNPVNQNQQLDEAASNPAGFNSDVGFFDNAVGAALSGLYSGLVAKPDQLLWAGMDKIVSPIAQFINENTSLNDTSVSYIAEQRKLAEQQVK
-14 SRGVQ
+14 RLTPDAATTGT
-19 SAGLQ
+19 AGQVLYGL
-24 TFSQPG
+24 FDMG
-30 IGDAFVRA
+30 
-38 GTEAIDVF
+38 
-46 GQAKQRANIAL
+46 GQAVVGTTLGGPVGGAAAVTSLQGFSEFERLTAQGVDFRA
-57 AQEASL
+57 AQEAGLVQGITAGAGTLIPMSL
-63 NLSQISS
+63 
-70 DLLNNPETGL
+70 GL
-80 LNLKGK
+80 RAGGALAEGV
-86 NAIGKGH
+86 A
-93 EYTQQFDAQVEQ
+93 AQ
-105 LAMSLPDEQARN
+105 LARTGESSVR
-117 AFMQQ
+117 
-122 AQQQRIQFTTQAGR
+122 R
-136 HEIGQI
+136 
-142 NAYEEG
+142 
-148 QFQATL
+148 
-154 LNNGKNA
+154 
-161 AALYG
+161 
-166 DNAAYVLA
+166 
-174 NKQTFQQIEDYGIA
+174 
-188 HGWSDEQIQAKKIEF
+188 
-203 KEKVA
+203 VA
-208 DAALSQWSANNAT
+208 AT
-221 AFIQSNGEL
+221 AV
-230 SDTAA
+230 
-235 GARRAV
+235 RA
-241 ADSDSSERARGIRN
+241 
-255 NNPGNL
+255 
-261 EYSKTNPWVGQ
+261 
-272 TGDDGRFAK
+272 
-281 FETPEHGIRALGR
+281 TP
-294 NLMSYQRQGI
+294 
-304 DTVSEII
+304 D
-311 NRWAPPTDKNDT
+311 
-323 MSYIKA
+323 
-329 VCEQLGVSADEPLD
+329 
-343 ASNPDTLKALC
+343 
-354 AAIIHH
+354 
-360 ENGSQPYSDQQLTAG
+360 
-375 VSAALGLSTIPT
+375 
-387 NTKRYTGNAAFDA
+387 
-400 ASPEAQASFMRQAD
+400 
-414 QLRRQQQA
+414 
-422 EYKTMIDSQVRDA
+422 
-435 TAAYMRGVEFPNPP
+435 
-449 GEADFIAAYGVRE
+449 IA
-462 GNLRYAA
+462 YAA

-531 NAPNFSPVDVD
+531 SAPNFSPVDVD

-605 KSLLSQ
+605 KNLLSQ

-658 RIIENLTKQR
+658 RIIENLTEQR

-760 APFEPDKIL
+760 APFEPGKIL
-769 QQAEQ
+769 QQTEQ
-774 KMMADQAGD
+774 KMMADPAGD

-790 DSLLESPDMIITVL
+790 DSLLEYPDMIITVL

>member
-1 MPVVPTVSGRQVQ
+1 MSYFGLNPVNQNQQLDEAASNPAGFNSDVGFFDNAVGAALSGLYSGLVAKPDQLLWAGMDKIVSPIAQFVNENTSLNDTSVSYIAEQRKLAEQQVK
-14 SRGVQ
+14 RLTPDAATTGT
-19 SAGLQ
+19 AGQVLYGL
-24 TFSQPG
+24 FDMG
-30 IGDAFVRA
+30 
-38 GTEAIDVF
+38 
-46 GQAKQRANIAL
+46 GQAVVGTTLGGPVGGAAAVTSLQGFSEFERLTAQGVDFRA
-57 AQEASL
+57 AQEAGLVQGITAGAGTLIPMSL
-63 NLSQISS
+63 
-70 DLLNNPETGL
+70 GL
-80 LNLKGK
+80 RAGGALAEGV
-86 NAIGKGH
+86 A
-93 EYTQQFDAQVEQ
+93 AQ
-105 LAMSLPDEQARN
+105 LARTGESSVR
-117 AFMQQ
+117 
-122 AQQQRIQFTTQAGR
+122 R
-136 HEIGQI
+136 
-142 NAYEEG
+142 
-148 QFQATL
+148 
-154 LNNGKNA
+154 A
-161 AALYG
+161 AATAVRATP
-166 DNAAYVLA
+166 D
-174 NKQTFQQIEDYGIA
+174 IA
-188 HGWSDEQIQAKKIEF
+188 
-203 KEKVA
+203 
-208 DAALSQWSANNAT
+208 
-221 AFIQSNGEL
+221 
-230 SDTAA
+230 
-235 GARRAV
+235 
-241 ADSDSSERARGIRN
+241 
-255 NNPGNL
+255 
-261 EYSKTNPWVGQ
+261 
-272 TGDDGRFAK
+272 
-281 FETPEHGIRALGR
+281 
-294 NLMSYQRQGI
+294 
-304 DTVSEII
+304 
-311 NRWAPPTDKNDT
+311 
-323 MSYIKA
+323 
-329 VCEQLGVSADEPLD
+329 
-343 ASNPDTLKALC
+343 
-354 AAIIHH
+354 
-360 ENGSQPYSDQQLTAG
+360 
-375 VSAALGLSTIPT
+375 
-387 NTKRYTGNAAFDA
+387 
-400 ASPEAQASFMRQAD
+400 
-414 QLRRQQQA
+414 
-422 EYKTMIDSQVRDA
+422 
-435 TAAYMRGVEFPNPP
+435 
-449 GEADFIAAYGVRE
+449 
-462 GNLRYAA
+462 YAA

-531 NAPNFSPVDVD
+531 SAPNFSPVDVD

-658 RIIENLTKQR
+658 RIIENLTEQR

-733 RQQAES
+733 RRQAES

-774 KMMADQAGD
+774 KMMSDQAGD

>member
-1 MPVVPTVSGRQVQ
+1 MSYFGLNPVNQNQQLDEAASNPAGFNSDVGFFDNAVGAALSGLYSGLVAKPDQLLWAGMDKIVSPIAQFVNENTSLNDTSVSYIAEQRKLAEQQVK
-14 SRGVQ
+14 RLTPDAATTGT
-19 SAGLQ
+19 AGQVLYGL
-24 TFSQPG
+24 FDMG
-30 IGDAFVRA
+30 
-38 GTEAIDVF
+38 
-46 GQAKQRANIAL
+46 GQAVVGTTLGGPVGGAAAVTSLQGFSEFERLTAQGVDFRT
-57 AQEASL
+57 AQEAGLVQGITAGAGTLIPMSL
-63 NLSQISS
+63 
-70 DLLNNPETGL
+70 GL
-80 LNLKGK
+80 RAGGALAEGV
-86 NAIGKGH
+86 A
-93 EYTQQFDAQVEQ
+93 AQ
-105 LAMSLPDEQARN
+105 LARTGESSVR
-117 AFMQQ
+117 
-122 AQQQRIQFTTQAGR
+122 R
-136 HEIGQI
+136 
-142 NAYEEG
+142 
-148 QFQATL
+148 
-154 LNNGKNA
+154 A
-161 AALYG
+161 AATAVRATP
-166 DNAAYVLA
+166 D
-174 NKQTFQQIEDYGIA
+174 IA
-188 HGWSDEQIQAKKIEF
+188 
-203 KEKVA
+203 
-208 DAALSQWSANNAT
+208 
-221 AFIQSNGEL
+221 
-230 SDTAA
+230 
-235 GARRAV
+235 
-241 ADSDSSERARGIRN
+241 
-255 NNPGNL
+255 
-261 EYSKTNPWVGQ
+261 
-272 TGDDGRFAK
+272 
-281 FETPEHGIRALGR
+281 
-294 NLMSYQRQGI
+294 
-304 DTVSEII
+304 
-311 NRWAPPTDKNDT
+311 
-323 MSYIKA
+323 
-329 VCEQLGVSADEPLD
+329 
-343 ASNPDTLKALC
+343 
-354 AAIIHH
+354 
-360 ENGSQPYSDQQLTAG
+360 
-375 VSAALGLSTIPT
+375 
-387 NTKRYTGNAAFDA
+387 
-400 ASPEAQASFMRQAD
+400 
-414 QLRRQQQA
+414 
-422 EYKTMIDSQVRDA
+422 
-435 TAAYMRGVEFPNPP
+435 
-449 GEADFIAAYGVRE
+449 
-462 GNLRYAA
+462 YAA

-531 NAPNFSPVDVD
+531 SAPNFSPVDVD

-595 SASFSEIPGR
+595 SASFSEIPWR

-636 QAAQLLPRGDRQVY
+636 QAAQLLSRGDRKVY

-658 RIIENLTKQR
+658 RIIENLTEQR

-733 RQQAES
+733 RLQVES

-751 AEVRTPDEV
+751 AEVRTPEEV
-760 APFEPDKIL
+760 APFEPGKIL
-769 QQAEQ
+769 QQTEQ
-774 KMMADQAGD
+774 KMMADPAGD

>member
-1 MPVVPTVSGRQVQ
+1 MSYFGLNPVNQNQQLDEAASNPAGFNSDVGFFDNAVGAALSGLYSGLVAKPDQLLWAGMDKIVSPIAQFVNENTSLNDTSVSYIAEQRKLAEQQVK
-14 SRGVQ
+14 RLTPDAATTGT
-19 SAGLQ
+19 AGQVLYGL
-24 TFSQPG
+24 FDMG
-30 IGDAFVRA
+30 
-38 GTEAIDVF
+38 
-46 GQAKQRANIAL
+46 GQAVVGTTLGGPVGGAAAVTSLQGFSEFERLTAQGVDFRT
-57 AQEASL
+57 AQEAGLVQGITAGAGTLIPMSL
-63 NLSQISS
+63 
-70 DLLNNPETGL
+70 GL
-80 LNLKGK
+80 RAGGALAEGV
-86 NAIGKGH
+86 A
-93 EYTQQFDAQVEQ
+93 AQ
-105 LAMSLPDEQARN
+105 LARTGESSVR
-117 AFMQQ
+117 
-122 AQQQRIQFTTQAGR
+122 R
-136 HEIGQI
+136 
-142 NAYEEG
+142 
-148 QFQATL
+148 
-154 LNNGKNA
+154 A
-161 AALYG
+161 AATAVRATP
-166 DNAAYVLA
+166 D
-174 NKQTFQQIEDYGIA
+174 IA
-188 HGWSDEQIQAKKIEF
+188 
-203 KEKVA
+203 
-208 DAALSQWSANNAT
+208 
-221 AFIQSNGEL
+221 
-230 SDTAA
+230 
-235 GARRAV
+235 
-241 ADSDSSERARGIRN
+241 
-255 NNPGNL
+255 
-261 EYSKTNPWVGQ
+261 
-272 TGDDGRFAK
+272 
-281 FETPEHGIRALGR
+281 
-294 NLMSYQRQGI
+294 
-304 DTVSEII
+304 
-311 NRWAPPTDKNDT
+311 
-323 MSYIKA
+323 
-329 VCEQLGVSADEPLD
+329 
-343 ASNPDTLKALC
+343 
-354 AAIIHH
+354 
-360 ENGSQPYSDQQLTAG
+360 
-375 VSAALGLSTIPT
+375 
-387 NTKRYTGNAAFDA
+387 
-400 ASPEAQASFMRQAD
+400 
-414 QLRRQQQA
+414 
-422 EYKTMIDSQVRDA
+422 
-435 TAAYMRGVEFPNPP
+435 
-449 GEADFIAAYGVRE
+449 
-462 GNLRYAA
+462 YAA
-469 GTNIAFGMAQRGLTA
+469 GTKILFGVAQRGLTA

-531 NAPNFSPVDVD
+531 SAPNFSPVDVD

-658 RIIENLTKQR
+658 RIIENLTEQR

-674 EPTGSGKALSRAR
+674 EPTGSGKSLSRAR
-687 SDKQARLRDIDQR
+687 SDKQVRLRDIDQR

-760 APFEPDKIL
+760 APFEPGNIL
-769 QQAEQ
+769 QQTEQ
-774 KMMADQAGD
+774 KMMADPAGD

>member
-1 MPVVPTVSGRQVQ
+1 MSYFGLNPVNQNQQLDEAASNPAGFNSDVGFFDNAVGAALSGLYSGLVAKPDQLLWAGMDKIVSPIAQFINENTSLNDTSVSYIAEQRKLAEQQVK
-14 SRGVQ
+14 RLTPDAATTGT
-19 SAGLQ
+19 AGQVLYGL
-24 TFSQPG
+24 FDMG
-30 IGDAFVRA
+30 
-38 GTEAIDVF
+38 
-46 GQAKQRANIAL
+46 GQAVVGTTLGGPVGGAAAVTSLQGFSEFERLTAQGVDFRT
-57 AQEASL
+57 AQEAGLVQGITAGAGTLIPMSL
-63 NLSQISS
+63 
-70 DLLNNPETGL
+70 GL
-80 LNLKGK
+80 RAGGALAEGV
-86 NAIGKGH
+86 A
-93 EYTQQFDAQVEQ
+93 AQ
-105 LAMSLPDEQARN
+105 LARTGESSVR
-117 AFMQQ
+117 
-122 AQQQRIQFTTQAGR
+122 R
-136 HEIGQI
+136 
-142 NAYEEG
+142 
-148 QFQATL
+148 
-154 LNNGKNA
+154 A
-161 AALYG
+161 AATAVRATP
-166 DNAAYVLA
+166 D
-174 NKQTFQQIEDYGIA
+174 IA
-188 HGWSDEQIQAKKIEF
+188 
-203 KEKVA
+203 
-208 DAALSQWSANNAT
+208 
-221 AFIQSNGEL
+221 
-230 SDTAA
+230 
-235 GARRAV
+235 
-241 ADSDSSERARGIRN
+241 
-255 NNPGNL
+255 
-261 EYSKTNPWVGQ
+261 
-272 TGDDGRFAK
+272 
-281 FETPEHGIRALGR
+281 
-294 NLMSYQRQGI
+294 
-304 DTVSEII
+304 
-311 NRWAPPTDKNDT
+311 
-323 MSYIKA
+323 
-329 VCEQLGVSADEPLD
+329 
-343 ASNPDTLKALC
+343 
-354 AAIIHH
+354 
-360 ENGSQPYSDQQLTAG
+360 
-375 VSAALGLSTIPT
+375 
-387 NTKRYTGNAAFDA
+387 
-400 ASPEAQASFMRQAD
+400 
-414 QLRRQQQA
+414 
-422 EYKTMIDSQVRDA
+422 
-435 TAAYMRGVEFPNPP
+435 
-449 GEADFIAAYGVRE
+449 
-462 GNLRYAA
+462 YAA

-531 NAPNFSPVDVD
+531 NAPNFSPVDID

-658 RIIENLTKQR
+658 RIIENLTEQR

-687 SDKQARLRDIDQR
+687 SDKQVRLRDIDQR

-751 AEVRTPDEV
+751 AEVSTPDEV
-760 APFEPDKIL
+760 APFEPGKIL

-774 KMMADQAGD
+774 KMMADPAGD

>member
-1 MPVVPTVSGRQVQ
+1 MSYFGLNPVNQNQQLDEAASNPAGFNSDVGFFDNAVGAALSGLYSGLVAKPDQLLWAGMDKIVSPIAQFVNENTSLNDTSVSYIAEQRKLAEQQVKRLTPDAATTGTAGQ
-14 SRGVQ
+14 VLYGLFDMGAQAVVGTMLGGPVGGAAAVTSLQGFSEFERLTAQGVDFR
-19 SAGLQ
+19 
-24 TFSQPG
+24 T
-30 IGDAFVRA
+30 
-38 GTEAIDVF
+38 
-46 GQAKQRANIAL
+46 
-57 AQEASL
+57 AQEA
-63 NLSQISS
+63 
-70 DLLNNPETGL
+70 GL
-80 LNLKGK
+80 VQGITAGAGTL
-86 NAIGKGH
+86 IP
-93 EYTQQFDAQVEQ
+93 
-105 LAMSLPDEQARN
+105 MSLGLR
-117 AFMQQ
+117 
-122 AQQQRIQFTTQAGR
+122 AG
-136 HEIGQI
+136 G
-142 NAYEEG
+142 
-148 QFQATL
+148 
-154 LNNGKNA
+154 
-161 AALYG
+161 
-166 DNAAYVLA
+166 VLA
-174 NKQTFQQIEDYGIA
+174 E
-188 HGWSDEQIQAKKIEF
+188 
-203 KEKVA
+203 
-208 DAALSQWSANNAT
+208 
-221 AFIQSNGEL
+221 
-230 SDTAA
+230 
-235 GARRAV
+235 
-241 ADSDSSERARGIRN
+241 
-255 NNPGNL
+255 
-261 EYSKTNPWVGQ
+261 
-272 TGDDGRFAK
+272 
-281 FETPEHGIRALGR
+281 
-294 NLMSYQRQGI
+294 
-304 DTVSEII
+304 
-311 NRWAPPTDKNDT
+311 
-323 MSYIKA
+323 
-329 VCEQLGVSADEPLD
+329 GVSAQLARTGE
-343 ASNPDTLKALC
+343 SSVRR
-354 AAIIHH
+354 AA
-360 ENGSQPYSDQQLTAG
+360 
-375 VSAALGLSTIPT
+375 
-387 NTKRYTGNAAFDA
+387 
-400 ASPEAQASFMRQAD
+400 
-414 QLRRQQQA
+414 
-422 EYKTMIDSQVRDA
+422 A
-435 TAAYMRGVEFPNPP
+435 TAVRATP
-449 GEADFIAAYGVRE
+449 DIA
-462 GNLRYAA
+462 YAA

-531 NAPNFSPVDVD
+531 SAPNFSPVDID

-583 QGRPVDVASIVE
+583 EGRPVDVASIVE

-605 KSLLSQ
+605 KNLLSQ

-621 DGVTARAIENRLLEE
+621 DGVTSRAIENRLLEE
-636 QAAQLLPRGDRQVY
+636 QVAQLLPRGDKQVY

-658 RIIENLTKQR
+658 RIIDNLTEQR

-687 SDKQARLRDIDQR
+687 SNKQARLRDIDQR

-825 SEQAIQDS
+825 REQAIQDS

>member
-1 MPVVPTVSGRQVQ
+1 MSYFGLNPVNQNQQLDEAASNPVGFNSDVGFFDNAVGAALSGLYSGLVAKPDQLLWAGMDKIVSPIAQFVNENTSLNDTSVSYIAEQRKLAEQQVK
-14 SRGVQ
+14 RLTPDAATTGT
-19 SAGLQ
+19 AGQVLYGL
-24 TFSQPG
+24 FDMG
-30 IGDAFVRA
+30 
-38 GTEAIDVF
+38 
-46 GQAKQRANIAL
+46 GQAVVGTTLGGPVGGAAAVTSLQGFSEFERLTAQGVDFRT
-57 AQEASL
+57 AQEAGLVQGITAGAGTLIPMSL
-63 NLSQISS
+63 
-70 DLLNNPETGL
+70 GL
-80 LNLKGK
+80 RAGGALAEGV
-86 NAIGKGH
+86 AS
-93 EYTQQFDAQVEQ
+93 Q
-105 LAMSLPDEQARN
+105 LARTGESSVR
-117 AFMQQ
+117 
-122 AQQQRIQFTTQAGR
+122 R
-136 HEIGQI
+136 
-142 NAYEEG
+142 
-148 QFQATL
+148 
-154 LNNGKNA
+154 A
-161 AALYG
+161 AATAVRATP
-166 DNAAYVLA
+166 D
-174 NKQTFQQIEDYGIA
+174 IA
-188 HGWSDEQIQAKKIEF
+188 
-203 KEKVA
+203 
-208 DAALSQWSANNAT
+208 
-221 AFIQSNGEL
+221 
-230 SDTAA
+230 
-235 GARRAV
+235 
-241 ADSDSSERARGIRN
+241 
-255 NNPGNL
+255 
-261 EYSKTNPWVGQ
+261 
-272 TGDDGRFAK
+272 
-281 FETPEHGIRALGR
+281 
-294 NLMSYQRQGI
+294 
-304 DTVSEII
+304 
-311 NRWAPPTDKNDT
+311 
-323 MSYIKA
+323 
-329 VCEQLGVSADEPLD
+329 
-343 ASNPDTLKALC
+343 
-354 AAIIHH
+354 
-360 ENGSQPYSDQQLTAG
+360 
-375 VSAALGLSTIPT
+375 
-387 NTKRYTGNAAFDA
+387 
-400 ASPEAQASFMRQAD
+400 
-414 QLRRQQQA
+414 
-422 EYKTMIDSQVRDA
+422 
-435 TAAYMRGVEFPNPP
+435 
-449 GEADFIAAYGVRE
+449 
-462 GNLRYAA
+462 YAA

-531 NAPNFSPVDVD
+531 SAPNFSPVDID

-658 RIIENLTKQR
+658 RIIENLTEQR

-687 SDKQARLRDIDQR
+687 SDKQVRLRDIDQR

-774 KMMADQAGD
+774 KMMSDQAGD

>member
-1 MPVVPTVSGRQVQ
+1 MSYFGLNPVNQNQQLDEAASNPAGFNSDVGFFDNAVGAALSGLYSGLVAKPDQLLWAGMDKIVSPIAQFINENTSLNDTSVSYIAEQRKLAEQQVK
-14 SRGVQ
+14 RLTPDAATTGT
-19 SAGLQ
+19 AGQVLYGL
-24 TFSQPG
+24 FDMG
-30 IGDAFVRA
+30 
-38 GTEAIDVF
+38 
-46 GQAKQRANIAL
+46 GQAVVGTTLGGPVGGAAAVTSLQGFSEFERLTAQGVDFRT
-57 AQEASL
+57 AQEAGLVQGITAGAGTLIPMSL
-63 NLSQISS
+63 
-70 DLLNNPETGL
+70 GL
-80 LNLKGK
+80 RAGGALAEGV
-86 NAIGKGH
+86 A
-93 EYTQQFDAQVEQ
+93 AQ
-105 LAMSLPDEQARN
+105 LARTGESSVR
-117 AFMQQ
+117 
-122 AQQQRIQFTTQAGR
+122 R
-136 HEIGQI
+136 
-142 NAYEEG
+142 
-148 QFQATL
+148 
-154 LNNGKNA
+154 A
-161 AALYG
+161 AATAVRATP
-166 DNAAYVLA
+166 D
-174 NKQTFQQIEDYGIA
+174 IA
-188 HGWSDEQIQAKKIEF
+188 
-203 KEKVA
+203 
-208 DAALSQWSANNAT
+208 
-221 AFIQSNGEL
+221 
-230 SDTAA
+230 
-235 GARRAV
+235 
-241 ADSDSSERARGIRN
+241 
-255 NNPGNL
+255 
-261 EYSKTNPWVGQ
+261 
-272 TGDDGRFAK
+272 
-281 FETPEHGIRALGR
+281 
-294 NLMSYQRQGI
+294 
-304 DTVSEII
+304 
-311 NRWAPPTDKNDT
+311 
-323 MSYIKA
+323 
-329 VCEQLGVSADEPLD
+329 
-343 ASNPDTLKALC
+343 
-354 AAIIHH
+354 
-360 ENGSQPYSDQQLTAG
+360 
-375 VSAALGLSTIPT
+375 
-387 NTKRYTGNAAFDA
+387 
-400 ASPEAQASFMRQAD
+400 
-414 QLRRQQQA
+414 
-422 EYKTMIDSQVRDA
+422 
-435 TAAYMRGVEFPNPP
+435 
-449 GEADFIAAYGVRE
+449 
-462 GNLRYAA
+462 YAA

-512 LGVAFGGVGRFI
+512 LGVAFGGVGIFI

-531 NAPNFSPVDVD
+531 SAPNFSPVDID

-636 QAAQLLPRGDRQVY
+636 QAAQLLSRGDRKVY

-658 RIIENLTKQR
+658 RIIENLTEQR

-700 IRQAQERLEFSR
+700 IRQTQERLEFSR

-751 AEVRTPDEV
+751 AEVRTPEEV
-760 APFEPDKIL
+760 APFEPGKIL
-769 QQAEQ
+769 QQTEQ
-774 KMMADQAGD
+774 KMMADPAGD

>member
-1 MPVVPTVSGRQVQ
+1 MSYFGLNPVNQNQQLDEAVSNPAGFNSDVGFFDNAVGAALSGLYSGLVAKPDQLLWAGMDKIVSPIAQFVNENTSLNDTSVSYIAEQRKLAEQQVK
-14 SRGVQ
+14 RLTPDAATTGT
-19 SAGLQ
+19 AGQVLYGL
-24 TFSQPG
+24 FDMG
-30 IGDAFVRA
+30 
-38 GTEAIDVF
+38 
-46 GQAKQRANIAL
+46 GQAVVGTTLGGPVGGAAAVTSLQGFSEFERLTAQGVDFRT
-57 AQEASL
+57 AQEAGLVQGITAGAGTLIPMSL
-63 NLSQISS
+63 
-70 DLLNNPETGL
+70 GL
-80 LNLKGK
+80 RAGGALAEGV
-86 NAIGKGH
+86 A
-93 EYTQQFDAQVEQ
+93 AQ
-105 LAMSLPDEQARN
+105 LARTGESSVR
-117 AFMQQ
+117 
-122 AQQQRIQFTTQAGR
+122 R
-136 HEIGQI
+136 
-142 NAYEEG
+142 
-148 QFQATL
+148 
-154 LNNGKNA
+154 A
-161 AALYG
+161 AATAVRATP
-166 DNAAYVLA
+166 D
-174 NKQTFQQIEDYGIA
+174 IA
-188 HGWSDEQIQAKKIEF
+188 
-203 KEKVA
+203 
-208 DAALSQWSANNAT
+208 
-221 AFIQSNGEL
+221 
-230 SDTAA
+230 
-235 GARRAV
+235 
-241 ADSDSSERARGIRN
+241 
-255 NNPGNL
+255 
-261 EYSKTNPWVGQ
+261 
-272 TGDDGRFAK
+272 
-281 FETPEHGIRALGR
+281 
-294 NLMSYQRQGI
+294 
-304 DTVSEII
+304 
-311 NRWAPPTDKNDT
+311 
-323 MSYIKA
+323 
-329 VCEQLGVSADEPLD
+329 
-343 ASNPDTLKALC
+343 
-354 AAIIHH
+354 
-360 ENGSQPYSDQQLTAG
+360 
-375 VSAALGLSTIPT
+375 
-387 NTKRYTGNAAFDA
+387 
-400 ASPEAQASFMRQAD
+400 
-414 QLRRQQQA
+414 
-422 EYKTMIDSQVRDA
+422 
-435 TAAYMRGVEFPNPP
+435 
-449 GEADFIAAYGVRE
+449 
-462 GNLRYAA
+462 YAA

-531 NAPNFSPVDVD
+531 SAPNFSPVDVD

-595 SASFSEIPGR
+595 SASFSEIPER

-658 RIIENLTKQR
+658 RIIENLTEQR

-760 APFEPDKIL
+760 APFEPGKIL
-769 QQAEQ
+769 QQTEQ
-774 KMMADQAGD
+774 KMMADPAGD

-820 EANRE
+820 ETNRE

>member
-1 MPVVPTVSGRQVQ
+1 MSYFGLNPVNQNQQLDEAASNPAGFNSDVGFFDNAVGAALSGLYSGLVAKPDQLLWAGMDKIVSPIAQFVNENTSLNDTSVSYIAEQRKLAEQQVK
-14 SRGVQ
+14 RLTPDAATTGT
-19 SAGLQ
+19 AGQVLYGL
-24 TFSQPG
+24 FDMG
-30 IGDAFVRA
+30 
-38 GTEAIDVF
+38 
-46 GQAKQRANIAL
+46 GQAVVGTTLGGPVGGAAAVTSLQGFSEFERLTAQGVDFRT
-57 AQEASL
+57 AQEAGLVQGITAGAGTLIPMSL
-63 NLSQISS
+63 
-70 DLLNNPETGL
+70 GL
-80 LNLKGK
+80 RAGGALAEGV
-86 NAIGKGH
+86 A
-93 EYTQQFDAQVEQ
+93 AQ
-105 LAMSLPDEQARN
+105 LARTGESSVR
-117 AFMQQ
+117 
-122 AQQQRIQFTTQAGR
+122 R
-136 HEIGQI
+136 
-142 NAYEEG
+142 
-148 QFQATL
+148 
-154 LNNGKNA
+154 A
-161 AALYG
+161 AATAVRATP
-166 DNAAYVLA
+166 D
-174 NKQTFQQIEDYGIA
+174 IA
-188 HGWSDEQIQAKKIEF
+188 
-203 KEKVA
+203 
-208 DAALSQWSANNAT
+208 
-221 AFIQSNGEL
+221 
-230 SDTAA
+230 
-235 GARRAV
+235 
-241 ADSDSSERARGIRN
+241 
-255 NNPGNL
+255 
-261 EYSKTNPWVGQ
+261 
-272 TGDDGRFAK
+272 
-281 FETPEHGIRALGR
+281 
-294 NLMSYQRQGI
+294 
-304 DTVSEII
+304 
-311 NRWAPPTDKNDT
+311 
-323 MSYIKA
+323 
-329 VCEQLGVSADEPLD
+329 
-343 ASNPDTLKALC
+343 
-354 AAIIHH
+354 
-360 ENGSQPYSDQQLTAG
+360 
-375 VSAALGLSTIPT
+375 
-387 NTKRYTGNAAFDA
+387 
-400 ASPEAQASFMRQAD
+400 
-414 QLRRQQQA
+414 
-422 EYKTMIDSQVRDA
+422 
-435 TAAYMRGVEFPNPP
+435 
-449 GEADFIAAYGVRE
+449 
-462 GNLRYAA
+462 YAA
-469 GTNIAFGMAQRGLTA
+469 GTNIAFGMAQRWLTA

-524 NSRGEST
+524 NSRGEATST
-531 NAPNFSPVDVD
+531 PNFSPVDVD

-557 APGVPIN
+557 SPGVPIN

-658 RIIENLTKQR
+658 RIIENLTEQR

>member
-1 MPVVPTVSGRQVQ
+1 MSYFGLNPVNQNQQLDEAASNPAGFNSDVGFFDNAVGAALSGLYSGLVAKPDQLLWAGMDKIVSPIAQFISENTSLNDTSVSYIAEQRKLAEQQVK
-14 SRGVQ
+14 RLTPDAATTGT
-19 SAGLQ
+19 AGHVLYGL
-24 TFSQPG
+24 FDMG
-30 IGDAFVRA
+30 
-38 GTEAIDVF
+38 
-46 GQAKQRANIAL
+46 GQAVVGTTLGGPVGGAAAVTSLQGFSEFERLTAQGVDFRT
-57 AQEASL
+57 AQEAGLVQGITAGAGTLIPMSL
-63 NLSQISS
+63 
-70 DLLNNPETGL
+70 GL
-80 LNLKGK
+80 RAGGALAEGV
-86 NAIGKGH
+86 A
-93 EYTQQFDAQVEQ
+93 AQ
-105 LAMSLPDEQARN
+105 LARTGESSVR
-117 AFMQQ
+117 
-122 AQQQRIQFTTQAGR
+122 R
-136 HEIGQI
+136 
-142 NAYEEG
+142 
-148 QFQATL
+148 
-154 LNNGKNA
+154 A
-161 AALYG
+161 AATAVRATP
-166 DNAAYVLA
+166 D
-174 NKQTFQQIEDYGIA
+174 IA
-188 HGWSDEQIQAKKIEF
+188 
-203 KEKVA
+203 
-208 DAALSQWSANNAT
+208 
-221 AFIQSNGEL
+221 
-230 SDTAA
+230 
-235 GARRAV
+235 
-241 ADSDSSERARGIRN
+241 
-255 NNPGNL
+255 
-261 EYSKTNPWVGQ
+261 
-272 TGDDGRFAK
+272 
-281 FETPEHGIRALGR
+281 
-294 NLMSYQRQGI
+294 
-304 DTVSEII
+304 
-311 NRWAPPTDKNDT
+311 
-323 MSYIKA
+323 
-329 VCEQLGVSADEPLD
+329 
-343 ASNPDTLKALC
+343 
-354 AAIIHH
+354 
-360 ENGSQPYSDQQLTAG
+360 
-375 VSAALGLSTIPT
+375 
-387 NTKRYTGNAAFDA
+387 
-400 ASPEAQASFMRQAD
+400 
-414 QLRRQQQA
+414 
-422 EYKTMIDSQVRDA
+422 
-435 TAAYMRGVEFPNPP
+435 
-449 GEADFIAAYGVRE
+449 
-462 GNLRYAA
+462 YAA

-531 NAPNFSPVDVD
+531 NAPNFSPVDID

-611 AVNEALSSVD
+611 AVNEALSSID

-658 RIIENLTKQR
+658 RIIENLTEQR

-774 KMMADQAGD
+774 KMMSDQAGD

>member
-1 MPVVPTVSGRQVQ
+1 MSYFGLNPVNQNQQLDEAASNPAGFNSDVGFFDNAVGAALSGLYSGLVAKPDQLLWAGMDKIVSPIAQFVNENTSLNDTSVSYIAEQRKLAEQQVK
-14 SRGVQ
+14 RLTPDAATTGT
-19 SAGLQ
+19 AGQVLYGL
-24 TFSQPG
+24 FDMG
-30 IGDAFVRA
+30 
-38 GTEAIDVF
+38 
-46 GQAKQRANIAL
+46 GQAVVGTTLGGPVGGAAAVTSLQGFSEFERLTAQGVDFRT
-57 AQEASL
+57 AQEAGLVQGITAGAGTLIPMSL
-63 NLSQISS
+63 
-70 DLLNNPETGL
+70 GL
-80 LNLKGK
+80 RAGGALAEGV
-86 NAIGKGH
+86 A
-93 EYTQQFDAQVEQ
+93 AQ
-105 LAMSLPDEQARN
+105 LARTGESSVR
-117 AFMQQ
+117 
-122 AQQQRIQFTTQAGR
+122 R
-136 HEIGQI
+136 
-142 NAYEEG
+142 
-148 QFQATL
+148 
-154 LNNGKNA
+154 A
-161 AALYG
+161 AATAVRATP
-166 DNAAYVLA
+166 D
-174 NKQTFQQIEDYGIA
+174 IA
-188 HGWSDEQIQAKKIEF
+188 
-203 KEKVA
+203 
-208 DAALSQWSANNAT
+208 
-221 AFIQSNGEL
+221 
-230 SDTAA
+230 
-235 GARRAV
+235 
-241 ADSDSSERARGIRN
+241 
-255 NNPGNL
+255 
-261 EYSKTNPWVGQ
+261 
-272 TGDDGRFAK
+272 
-281 FETPEHGIRALGR
+281 
-294 NLMSYQRQGI
+294 
-304 DTVSEII
+304 
-311 NRWAPPTDKNDT
+311 
-323 MSYIKA
+323 
-329 VCEQLGVSADEPLD
+329 
-343 ASNPDTLKALC
+343 
-354 AAIIHH
+354 
-360 ENGSQPYSDQQLTAG
+360 
-375 VSAALGLSTIPT
+375 
-387 NTKRYTGNAAFDA
+387 
-400 ASPEAQASFMRQAD
+400 
-414 QLRRQQQA
+414 
-422 EYKTMIDSQVRDA
+422 
-435 TAAYMRGVEFPNPP
+435 
-449 GEADFIAAYGVRE
+449 
-462 GNLRYAA
+462 YAA

-531 NAPNFSPVDVD
+531 SAPNFSPVDVD

-583 QGRPVDVASIVE
+583 QGIPVDVASIVE

-658 RIIENLTKQR
+658 RIIENLTEQR

-724 FEARAELAR
+724 FEVRAELAR

-760 APFEPDKIL
+760 APFEPGKIL
-769 QQAEQ
+769 QQTEQ
-774 KMMADQAGD
+774 KMMADPAGD

>member
-1 MPVVPTVSGRQVQ
+1 MSYFGLNPVNQNQQLDEAASNPVGFNSDVGFFDNAVGAALSGLYSGLVAKPDQLLWAGMDKIVSPIAQFVNENTSLNDTSVSYIAEQRKLAEQQVK
-14 SRGVQ
+14 RLTPDAATTGT
-19 SAGLQ
+19 AGQVLYGL
-24 TFSQPG
+24 FDMG
-30 IGDAFVRA
+30 
-38 GTEAIDVF
+38 
-46 GQAKQRANIAL
+46 GQAVVGTTLGGPVGGAAAVTSLQGFSEFERLTAQGVDFRT
-57 AQEASL
+57 AQEAGLVQGITAGAGTLIPMSL
-63 NLSQISS
+63 
-70 DLLNNPETGL
+70 GL
-80 LNLKGK
+80 RAGGALAEGV
-86 NAIGKGH
+86 A
-93 EYTQQFDAQVEQ
+93 AQ
-105 LAMSLPDEQARN
+105 LAR
-117 AFMQQ
+117 
-122 AQQQRIQFTTQAGR
+122 T
-136 HEIGQI
+136 
-142 NAYEEG
+142 
-148 QFQATL
+148 
-154 LNNGKNA
+154 
-161 AALYG
+161 
-166 DNAAYVLA
+166 
-174 NKQTFQQIEDYGIA
+174 
-188 HGWSDEQIQAKKIEF
+188 
-203 KEKVA
+203 
-208 DAALSQWSANNAT
+208 
-221 AFIQSNGEL
+221 GE
-230 SDTAA
+230 SSV
-235 GARRAV
+235 RRAV
-241 ADSDSSERARGIRN
+241 ATAVRA
-255 NNPGNL
+255 
-261 EYSKTNPWVGQ
+261 
-272 TGDDGRFAK
+272 
-281 FETPEHGIRALGR
+281 TP
-294 NLMSYQRQGI
+294 
-304 DTVSEII
+304 D
-311 NRWAPPTDKNDT
+311 
-323 MSYIKA
+323 
-329 VCEQLGVSADEPLD
+329 
-343 ASNPDTLKALC
+343 
-354 AAIIHH
+354 
-360 ENGSQPYSDQQLTAG
+360 
-375 VSAALGLSTIPT
+375 
-387 NTKRYTGNAAFDA
+387 
-400 ASPEAQASFMRQAD
+400 
-414 QLRRQQQA
+414 
-422 EYKTMIDSQVRDA
+422 
-435 TAAYMRGVEFPNPP
+435 
-449 GEADFIAAYGVRE
+449 IA
-462 GNLRYAA
+462 YAA

-531 NAPNFSPVDVD
+531 STPNFSPVDID

-621 DGVTARAIENRLLEE
+621 DGITARAIENRLLEE

-658 RIIENLTKQR
+658 RIIENLTEQR

-760 APFEPDKIL
+760 APFEPGKIL
-769 QQAEQ
+769 QQTEQ
-774 KMMADQAGD
+774 KMMADPAGD

>member
-1 MPVVPTVSGRQVQ
+1 MSYFGLNPVNQNQQLDEAASNPAGFNSDVGFFDNAVGAALSGLYSGLVAKPDQLLWAGMDKIVSPIAQFVNENTLLNDTSVSYIAEQRKLAEQQVKRLMPDAATTGTAGQVLY
-14 SRGVQ
+14 
-19 SAGLQ
+19 GL
-24 TFSQPG
+24 FDMG
-30 IGDAFVRA
+30 
-38 GTEAIDVF
+38 
-46 GQAKQRANIAL
+46 GQAVVGTTLGGPVGGAAAVTSLQGFSEFERLTAQGVDFRT
-57 AQEASL
+57 AQEAGLVQGITAGAGTLIPMSL
-63 NLSQISS
+63 
-70 DLLNNPETGL
+70 GL
-80 LNLKGK
+80 RAGGALAEGV
-86 NAIGKGH
+86 A
-93 EYTQQFDAQVEQ
+93 AQ
-105 LAMSLPDEQARN
+105 LARTGESSVR
-117 AFMQQ
+117 
-122 AQQQRIQFTTQAGR
+122 R
-136 HEIGQI
+136 
-142 NAYEEG
+142 
-148 QFQATL
+148 
-154 LNNGKNA
+154 A
-161 AALYG
+161 AATAVRATP
-166 DNAAYVLA
+166 D
-174 NKQTFQQIEDYGIA
+174 IA
-188 HGWSDEQIQAKKIEF
+188 
-203 KEKVA
+203 
-208 DAALSQWSANNAT
+208 
-221 AFIQSNGEL
+221 
-230 SDTAA
+230 
-235 GARRAV
+235 
-241 ADSDSSERARGIRN
+241 
-255 NNPGNL
+255 
-261 EYSKTNPWVGQ
+261 
-272 TGDDGRFAK
+272 
-281 FETPEHGIRALGR
+281 
-294 NLMSYQRQGI
+294 
-304 DTVSEII
+304 
-311 NRWAPPTDKNDT
+311 
-323 MSYIKA
+323 
-329 VCEQLGVSADEPLD
+329 
-343 ASNPDTLKALC
+343 
-354 AAIIHH
+354 
-360 ENGSQPYSDQQLTAG
+360 
-375 VSAALGLSTIPT
+375 
-387 NTKRYTGNAAFDA
+387 
-400 ASPEAQASFMRQAD
+400 
-414 QLRRQQQA
+414 
-422 EYKTMIDSQVRDA
+422 
-435 TAAYMRGVEFPNPP
+435 
-449 GEADFIAAYGVRE
+449 
-462 GNLRYAA
+462 YAA

-531 NAPNFSPVDVD
+531 STPNFSPVDID

-583 QGRPVDVASIVE
+583 QGRDVDVASIVE

-658 RIIENLTKQR
+658 RIIENLTEQR

-751 AEVRTPDEV
+751 AEVRMPDEV
-760 APFEPDKIL
+760 APFEPGNIL

-774 KMMADQAGD
+774 KMMADPAGD

-810 QSRSAREVLD
+810 QSRRAREVLD